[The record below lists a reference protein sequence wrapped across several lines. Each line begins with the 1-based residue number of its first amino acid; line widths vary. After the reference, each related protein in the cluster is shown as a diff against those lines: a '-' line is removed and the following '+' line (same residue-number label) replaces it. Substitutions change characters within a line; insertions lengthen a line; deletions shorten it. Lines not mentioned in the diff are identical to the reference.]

1 MRIKFFFRF
10 LFFLI
15 FQSLKEKFTEQKKG
29 FGSTKTKYWPK
40 RYRMVNTSSEFK
52 LFFLALFW
60 TIGMIT
66 IIINYT

>member
-1 MRIKFFFRF
+1 M
-10 LFFLI
+10 
-15 FQSLKEKFTEQKKG
+15 
-29 FGSTKTKYWPK
+29 KTKYWPK